1 MVQNPFFVKIHI
13 LVYAKMA
20 NIAVLGLLEVIRA
33 RVKVLL
39 YADLE
44 NGRAKIHILT
54 FISKKGRVQAQKCN
68 FIKKIHSFIQIQTH
82 SSGIHAIFMDFW
94 ARLVPK
100 IALFENFG
108 TKNHNFR
115 QISHQNFRNNPFVF
129 FFRQSQAGKQ
139 MQSFEEKP
147 EGFPKTITTKLP
159 KFANFSKITSCKQKY
174 SQKYRYVKNGHL

>member
-68 FIKKIHSFIQIQTH
+68 FIKKFHSFIQIQTH

-115 QISHQNFRNNPFVF
+115 
-129 FFRQSQAGKQ
+129 
-139 MQSFEEKP
+139 
-147 EGFPKTITTKLP
+147 
-159 KFANFSKITSCKQKY
+159 
-174 SQKYRYVKNGHL
+174 

>member
-13 LVYAKMA
+13 LVYAKMP

-54 FISKKGRVQAQKCN
+54 FISKKGRVQPQKCS
-68 FIKKIHSFIQIQTH
+68 FIKKFHHFIQIQTH
-82 SSGIHAIFMDFW
+82 FSGIHAIFMDFA

-115 QISHQNFRNNPFVF
+115 
-129 FFRQSQAGKQ
+129 
-139 MQSFEEKP
+139 
-147 EGFPKTITTKLP
+147 
-159 KFANFSKITSCKQKY
+159 
-174 SQKYRYVKNGHL
+174 

>member
-1 MVQNPFFVKIHI
+1 LSILRKWSKTHFFIKIHI
-13 LVYAKMA
+13 LVYAKMP
-20 NIAVLGLLEVIRA
+20 NRAVLGLFEVIRT

-39 YADLE
+39 YADFKNE
-44 NGRAKIHILT
+44 RARIHILT
-54 FISKKGRVQAQKCN
+54 FISKKGRVQPLKCS
-68 FIKKIHSFIQIQTH
+68 FIEKFHNFIQIQTH

-94 ARLVPK
+94 GRSVPK

-139 MQSFEEKP
+139 M
-147 EGFPKTITTKLP
+147 
-159 KFANFSKITSCKQKY
+159 
-174 SQKYRYVKNGHL
+174 